1 MRQLSADSQLDAP
14 VAHPPVRAISVDT
27 THWNELT
34 AMAAGRVLDLERLV
48 TVAGHAA
55 RLLPPTIH
63 DALVDFGD
71 AVSPSGALLIRGVP
85 VGELPL
91 TPTQRGAT
99 GKTDQVSELVLLTIA
114 RRLGQP
120 VGYAPEHGGALV
132 QNLIPLADTR
142 AAQVSTS
149 SDVDLFFHTETA
161 FHPYRPRY
169 LVLLC
174 LRGDPTATTTLC
186 SVGALV
192 EHLSAD
198 EQSVLRQTRFRI
210 GVDASFGGTR
220 ANLGEPVAVLS
231 GRADEPTLLFDA
243 DLMIGTDTEAEAVL
257 QRLVSL
263 VARHATG
270 VVLEAGDV
278 LVIDN
283 TAAVHGRSPFAA
295 RFDGTDRW
303 LQRAFVVNDLAPSA
317 RERTGRII
325 TKRW

>member
-1 MRQLSADSQLDAP
+1 MHPTADSLLDI
-14 VAHPPVRAISVDT
+14 AHPAVPVVRAEPAQWVGLADAQPARQVD
-27 THWNELT
+27 
-34 AMAAGRVLDLERLV
+34 LDRLV
-48 TVAGHAA
+48 TAAGHCA
-55 RLLPPTIH
+55 RLLPPAVH

-71 AVSPSGALLIRGVP
+71 IGHPAGALLLRGLP
-85 VGELPL
+85 VGELPS

-99 GKTDQVSELVLLTIA
+99 GKSNQLSELLLLTIA

-132 QNLIPLADTR
+132 QNLIPLPDTR

-174 LRGDPTATTTLC
+174 LRGDRTATTTLC
-186 SVGALV
+186 SVTALLG
-192 EHLSAD
+192 HLCTD
-198 EQSVLRQTRFRI
+198 DQSVLRQPRFRI
-210 GVDASFGGTR
+210 GVDASFGGSR
-220 ANLGEPVAVLS
+220 SDLGDPVAVLS
-231 GRADEPTLLFDA
+231 GNVQHPTLLFDA

-257 QRLVSL
+257 QRLVAL
-263 VARHATG
+263 VAQQATG
-270 VVLEAGDV
+270 VVLETGDA
-278 LVIDN
+278 LLIDN
-283 TAAVHGRSPFAA
+283 TAAVHGRSQFAA

-303 LQRAFVVNDLAPSA
+303 LQRAFVVSDLAPSA
-317 RERTGRII
+317 LERTGRII